1 MGCRASS
8 RVRIPPSP
16 PKEKPRLVRGFVLAY
31 QLFPVAIP
39 MSLSDLLEW
48 ATCGAYRLAG
58 YALLNLADDAAFL
71 ALVFC

>member
-1 MGCRASS
+1 
-8 RVRIPPSP
+8 
-16 PKEKPRLVRGFVLAY
+16 VRGFVLAY